1 MTQDDWQEMLEG
13 LRDAELL
20 HYAKEY
26 IRLSMAEA
34 DKPQSDAHGVV
45 DLLFAELARRGK
57 EWLYDAAR
65 ESVYKSTVD
74 ASLRMRDRVA
84 QAGLPAEEMAVVP
97 LDTVTG

>member
-26 IRLSMAEA
+26 IKLSMAEA
-34 DKPQSDAHGVV
+34 DNPQSDAHGIV
-45 DLLFAELARRGK
+45 DLLFAELSRRGK

-65 ESVYKSTVD
+65 ESVYKATVD
-74 ASLRMRDRVA
+74 ASPRVRHSA
-84 QAGLPAEEMAVVP
+84 AAGLPTEEVAVP
-97 LDTVTG
+97 LDVVTG

>member
-20 HYAKEY
+20 HHAKEY

-34 DKPQSDAHGVV
+34 DNPQSDAHGIV

-65 ESVYKSTVD
+65 ESVYKSTVG
-74 ASLRMRDRVA
+74 ASLCARDDVS
-84 QAGLPAEEMAVVP
+84 QAGLPAEEMAAP
-97 LDTVTG
+97 LDVVTG